1 MTLLLAMEEK
11 SGKEE
16 EKKSPAVMLHH
27 NFEITV
33 SFYRQYYLIGFLGL
47 LLIIPYATIIPTQKK
62 KNIDLFYVRDIMKI
76 LE

>member
-11 SGKEE
+11 NGREE
-16 EKKSPAVMLHH
+16 EKKSLAVMLHH

-62 KNIDLFYVRDIMKI
+62 EKLTLIYFMCEI
-76 LE
+76 